1 MRRMSTWACGM
12 AIVMLGM
19 VAVRAG
25 AAKLDT
31 STLLGV
37 WDGTFTNDTF
47 HTSGTIHVA
56 TSPLGTDGVRVDWT
70 FTGNVFGC
78 GPVGPV
84 GGALLRNL
92 RSNGFTNSKIFLKS
106 QQDDV
111 FGTVT
116 IKNRG
121 TKFFGRGTHPCG
133 GTAAK
138 SYRGTAKLTGNTMAG
153 TLKIKLAGS
162 SGTAHAT
169 FSVTKSS

>member
-1 MRRMSTWACGM
+1 MRALVVAM
-12 AIVMLGM
+12 AVLSAMR
-19 VAVRAG
+19 VG

-37 WDGTFTNDTF
+37 WDGTYANDTF
-47 HTSGTIHVA
+47 HTGGAIHVA
-56 TSPLGTDGVRVDWT
+56 TSPLGADGVRVDWT
-70 FTGNVFGC
+70 LTGNIFGC

-92 RSNGFTNSKIFLKS
+92 KSNGFNDSKIFLKM

-121 TKFFGRGTHPCG
+121 TKFLGRGKNPCNG
-133 GTAAK
+133 VAAK
-138 SYRGTAKLTGNTMAG
+138 SYRGSATLAGNSMSG
-153 TLKIKLAGS
+153 TLKIKLSGG
-162 SGTAHAT
+162 SGTAHASFT
-169 FSVTKSS
+169 VTKSA